1 MHQYIVTSP
10 FWNYYYG
17 FDKNGYLIQEIGSV
31 APHAGNADR
40 LGIRRRRLKLSLH
53 EEDTDV
59 RKAMDSLDHDLLTG
73 ETLDVGDKVTRRL
86 PQEQAT
92 LPHPAA
98 KSSGPIQSKQ
108 EIAAEAVKKTTNNQ
122 LFIVS
127 VTAIVALVVC
137 VILITFHPWTS
148 NQQAQ
153 SVQPTQ
159 TETVKKEPVKVEVPL
174 ASKDAPEYDYE
185 EAQKKF
191 EHAGFTNITT
201 KKDEDLK
208 IGLLNHENQVKEIT
222 IDGDK
227 KFSVGEKYNE
237 DAPVVI
243 TYHAFP
249 QKSN

>member
-1 MHQYIVTSP
+1 M
-10 FWNYYYG
+10 
-17 FDKNGYLIQEIGSV
+17 

-86 PQEQAT
+86 SQEQAT

-122 LFIVS
+122 LFIVA

-137 VILITFHPWTS
+137 VILIAFHPWTS
-148 NQQAQ
+148 NQPVQ

-174 ASKDAPEYDYE
+174 ASKDVSE
-185 EAQKKF
+185 
-191 EHAGFTNITT
+191 
-201 KKDEDLK
+201 
-208 IGLLNHENQVKEIT
+208 
-222 IDGDK
+222 
-227 KFSVGEKYNE
+227 
-237 DAPVVI
+237 
-243 TYHAFP
+243 
-249 QKSN
+249 